1 VKQNDDLSG
10 ISRRALLRHSAVSWI
25 EQCRN
30 SGHSFCECIKR
41 ASELDWEGRLFS
53 PRTLEDWYYAHRQG
67 GFSRL
72 QARGRSDAG
81 TLRALDPQ
89 VAQAIL
95 ELRRSQPR
103 MTVTAILE
111 RLRTQGIIEPGT
123 SGCSPSTVYRFLHK
137 EGLDRHRLRAI
148 ANEAGGPT
156 KAWESEAPNALWM
169 ADCMDGPSLKSGAK
183 GGAQRTWLIATLD
196 DHSRLIPHAQFYS
209 QQKIRELLDC
219 LRQGF
224 ERRGLPDALYTDHG
238 KIFTGCQLKLV
249 CANLGIRLL
258 HARPYAAWSKGKIER
273 FFRTLQE
280 SFFSELSFEPAS
292 DLEQLNRRLWHWIEN
307 LYHRRVHA
315 ALQGKT
321 PLERFSSV
329 RLRALPE
336 NWQALFYERI
346 SRRVRLDATVSLEG
360 QLWEV
365 PVHLRGR
372 AIELR
377 RDPFEPTRIEVWCQG
392 SLCGRAT
399 RCDKMLNNHFSSNN
413 YETRKR

>member
-1 VKQNDDLSG
+1 M
-10 ISRRALLRHSAVSWI
+10 SRRALLRHSAVSWI

-30 SGHSFCECIKR
+30 EGHSFCECVKR
-41 ASELDWEGRLFS
+41 ASELGWEGHFFS
-53 PRTLEDWYYAHRQG
+53 ARTLEDWYYAHRQG

-72 QARGRSDAG
+72 QVRRRSDAG
-81 TLRALDPQ
+81 TLRALDPE

-95 ELRRSQPR
+95 QLRKSRPGL
-103 MTVTAILE
+103 TVTAILE
-111 RLRTQGIIEPGT
+111 RLRNQGIIEPGT
-123 SGCSPSTVYRFLHK
+123 SGCSRSTVYRFLQK
-137 EGLDRHRLRAI
+137 EGLDRHRLRAL
-148 ANEAGGPT
+148 ANEVGGPA
-156 KAWESEAPNALWM
+156 KAWESEVANALWM
-169 ADCMDGPSLKSGAK
+169 ADVMDGPSLKSQSKAS
-183 GGAQRTWLIATLD
+183 AQRSWLIATLD

-209 QQKIRELLDC
+209 QPKITQLLDC

-224 ERRGLPDALYTDHG
+224 ERRGVPEALYTDQG
-238 KIFTGCQLKLV
+238 KIFTGNQLKLV

-280 SFFSELSFEPAS
+280 AFFPELSFEPAA
-292 DLEQLNRRLWHWIEN
+292 DLEQLNQRLWSWIEKV
-307 LYHRRVHA
+307 YHRRSHA
-315 ALQGKT
+315 ALEGKT
-321 PLERFSSV
+321 PLERFCGV
-329 RLRALPE
+329 RLRPLPE

-377 RDPFEPTRIEVWCQG
+377 RDPFEQTRIEVWCQG
-392 SLCGRAT
+392 TLCGIAT
-399 RCDKMLNNHFSSNN
+399 HCDKVLNNHFSSNN
-413 YETRKR
+413 YEGRPYR